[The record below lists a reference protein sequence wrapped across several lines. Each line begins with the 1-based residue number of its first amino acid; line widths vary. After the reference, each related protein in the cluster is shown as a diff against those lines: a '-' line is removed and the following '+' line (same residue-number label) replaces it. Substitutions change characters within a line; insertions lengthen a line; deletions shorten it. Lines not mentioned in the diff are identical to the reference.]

1 MSRDYK
7 TAPKKSASG
16 SGFSA
21 GAFLLGL
28 LVGLLLGLGI
38 ALAVAWYVNKMPSP
52 FVSRVPP
59 KGEAKGGPPDTA
71 KGGGEE
77 KPPAKAADGKPR
89 FEFYDILPGAKE
101 PGAEPKDAT
110 GKGSTPAVKETF
122 YLQAGA
128 FQNAQDA
135 DNLKA
140 RLALLS
146 YEASVQAAS
155 VPEKGTW
162 YRVRLGPYASVE
174 DLTRARDALK
184 QNGIDTTLVKVRDAG
199 DTKPGK

>member
-7 TAPKKSASG
+7 TAPKKSG
-16 SGFSA
+16 SGTSFSV

-52 FVSRVPP
+52 FVTRVPP
-59 KGEAKGGPPDTA
+59 KADTA
-71 KGGGEE
+71 KTGPADTAKSGGED
-77 KPPAKAADGKPR
+77 KAAVKGADGKPR

-101 PGAEPKDAT
+101 PGAEPKDT

-146 YEASVQAAS
+146 YEASVQSAS

-162 YRVRLGPYASVE
+162 YRVRLGPYANVE

-184 QNGIDTTLVKVRDAG
+184 QNGIDTTLVKVRDA
-199 DTKPGK
+199 DAKSGK